1 MKVHEWMIRNPVT
14 VSKDQD
20 IRDCVDLMK
29 DFSIRHLPVVENKKL
44 VGLVTES
51 DLRKVSSA
59 SSMEHM
65 TVENVMI
72 PQPITVSPDTDIED
86 AAKLIYFNK
95 IGGLPVVDD
104 DQELIGI
111 ITVMDLLEV
120 FIDLMGVMKSSSR
133 IDIILGDDPEAFE
146 RVSALIRAEGGEI
159 ISVGISGADSKT
171 ERIYFFRLEKCDVG
185 HITSVL
191 QDAGFDVV
199 SSAA

>member
-1 MKVHEWMIRNPVT
+1 MKVREWMIKNPVT

-20 IRDCVDLMK
+20 IRDCLDLMK
-29 DFSIRHLPVVENKKL
+29 EFSIRHLPVVENQKL

-51 DLRKVSSA
+51 DLREVSSA
-59 SSMEHM
+59 SPMEHM
-65 TVENVMI
+65 TVESVMI
-72 PQPITVSPDTDIED
+72 PQPITVSPDTAIED
-86 AAKLIYFNK
+86 AAKLIYFKK

-111 ITVMDLLEV
+111 ITAMDLLEV
-120 FIDLMGVMKSSSR
+120 FIELMGVMKSSSR
-133 IDIILGDDPEAFE
+133 IDVILGDDPEAFE
-146 RVSALIRAEGGEI
+146 RVSALIRGEGGEI
-159 ISVGISGADSKT
+159 ISVGISGEHSKT
-171 ERIYFFRLEKCDVG
+171 ERIHFFRLEKCDVD

>member
-1 MKVHEWMIRNPVT
+1 MKVREWMITNPVT
-14 VSKDQD
+14 ISKDQD
-20 IRDCVDLMK
+20 IRDCVNLMNE
-29 DFSIRHLPVVENKKL
+29 FSIRHLPVVEDQKL

-51 DLRKVSSA
+51 DLREVSSA
-59 SSMEHM
+59 SSMEDM
-65 TVENVMI
+65 TIESLMV

-104 DQELIGI
+104 DQKLIGI
-111 ITVMDLLEV
+111 ITAMDLLEV
-120 FIDLMGVMKSSSR
+120 FIELMGVMKSSSR

-159 ISVGISGADSKT
+159 MSVGISGEHSKT
-171 ERIYFFRLEKCDVG
+171 ERIYFFRLEKCDVE

>member
-1 MKVHEWMIRNPVT
+1 MKVREWMIRNPVT
-14 VSKDQD
+14 VSKDQG

-29 DFSIRHLPVVENKKL
+29 DFSIRHLPVVENQKL

-51 DLRKVSSA
+51 DLREVSSA

-65 TVENVMI
+65 TVESVMI

-86 AAKLIYFNK
+86 AARLIYFNK

-171 ERIYFFRLEKCDVG
+171 ERIYFFRLEKCDVE
-185 HITSVL
+185 HITRVL
-191 QDAGFDVV
+191 QDAGFVVV